1 MTGRRSSVAD
11 ILNVFKVKDERTEKL
26 VAYSTIAALSAY
38 MAATSCLLFN
48 WYDVHYFDQWYHQY
62 LKTGLLSVYSHCPKV
77 HYPPLAVIFYIGLRL
92 FTVNVFHA
100 TSLWAT
106 VHVFKAVLVACYALL
121 CLLIVREFR
130 WPIAQW
136 GVLSVPAGSVI
147 WGVQFDV
154 IIALLTFVAL
164 ERAWKGKPLSS
175 GLALAAASAFKF
187 VPGVLLLPITAVMW
201 AKHGKRSL
209 VPLLT
214 SFFGFTVIVWGPFF
228 LYDPRAFLW
237 QVFEFHMYRI
247 PQDLT
252 IFNLPIAIHRWKVT
266 HMAFLLGKI
275 SGWVLIAGTLV
286 FGLYPFFKKQKV
298 ERMIKDLG
306 MKYTVIGLSAPLML
320 WFLLTTKVGNPY
332 YITWAYLPVFPLAC
346 NVIHPLPVAMID
358 AAAFYYPTSL
368 MPAAILGKKVFIA
381 EDLKWENAVKL
392 MRLSSLAKVSRHYL
406 LTHPPSWYFVLAPV
420 LALLTG
426 REISYHR
433 FLDIW
438 YQKMHLV
445 VSFVIIV
452 YTFFVALALY
462 QVLSWLRDPSPVD
475 ERPHD
480 WIVHPVLAVVT
491 LPAFLFGLSLLL
503 TAVSRLF

>member
-1 MTGRRSSVAD
+1 VTDRHRVIAD
-11 ILNVFKVKDERTEKL
+11 IVDIFKVRDEKTERFIAYTTI
-26 VAYSTIAALSAY
+26 VAAGIY
-38 MAATSCLLFN
+38 MGATSCLLFN
-48 WYDVHYFDQWYHQY
+48 WYDVHYFDQWYKQY
-62 LKTGLLSVYSHCPKV
+62 LKTGLLSVYSNCPKV
-77 HYPPLAVIFYIGLRL
+77 HYPPLAVVFYIGLRSL
-92 FTVNVFHA
+92 TVNAFHT
-100 TSLWAT
+100 TSLWIT
-106 VHVFKAVLVACYALL
+106 VYAFKAVLIFCYVIL
-121 CLLIVREFR
+121 CLLIVREFK

-175 GLALAAASAFKF
+175 GLALAAASGFKF
-187 VPGVLLLPITAVMW
+187 VPGILLFPITAVMW
-201 AKHGKRSL
+201 VKHGKKSL
-209 VPLLT
+209 IPLLT
-214 SFFGFTVIVWGPFF
+214 SFFGLTIVVWGPFF
-228 LYDPRAFLW
+228 LYDPHAFLW

-252 IFNLPIAIHRWKVT
+252 IFNLPIAIHRWKIT
-266 HMAFLLGKI
+266 YTAFMLGKI
-275 SGWVLIAGTLV
+275 SGWALIAGTLAL
-286 FGLYPFFKKQKV
+286 GLYPFFKKQKV
-298 ERMIKDLG
+298 EKMIKDLG
-306 MKYTVIGLSAPLML
+306 AKYTVIGLSAPLML

-332 YITWAYLPVFPLAC
+332 YITWSYLSIFPLVC

-358 AAAFYYPTSL
+358 AVAFYYPASL
-368 MPAAILGKKVFIA
+368 MPAAILGKKIFIA
-381 EDLKWENAVKL
+381 EDLKWESTTKL
-392 MRLSSLAKVSRHYL
+392 IGLSSLAKVSRQYL
-406 LTHPPSWYFVLAPV
+406 LTHPPLWYLIIASALFIVLGKSV
-420 LALLTG
+420 
-426 REISYHR
+426 SYHK
-433 FLDIW
+433 FLEIW

-445 VSFVIIV
+445 VSFVIVV